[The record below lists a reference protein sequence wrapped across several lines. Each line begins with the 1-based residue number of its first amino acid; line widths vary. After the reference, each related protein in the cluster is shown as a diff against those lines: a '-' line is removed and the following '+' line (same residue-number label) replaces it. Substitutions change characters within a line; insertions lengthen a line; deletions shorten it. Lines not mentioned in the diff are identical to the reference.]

1 MPKKFKN
8 INKNRDNSFFG
19 EKALKFIAIGD
30 GVTKNLTIYEYG
42 DDIIAVDFGIG
53 FPEGD
58 AFGVDFIV
66 PDMTY
71 LLENSHKVRGLFITH
86 AHADHYAA
94 VPYLL
99 QQLNVP
105 IYANKITQEFIKS
118 QLDEKA
124 FKSLKEGTK
133 FHLFDETV
141 GQVELGPFKISAFN
155 VNHSVPNSLGIAID
169 TPEGLMLH
177 MADFKIDNYPVID
190 PVIDLKTIAD
200 YGEKGVLC
208 LASDCLGSRTEGFV
222 NSESTLNNTFP
233 DIFRKYPHQQM
244 FITAISSNIA
254 RMHQIIEA
262 AGKAGRKVVPT
273 GRSIDQSISIAR
285 NLGYLPFGDEHFVDF
300 KKAADLPQDSLVY
313 IIAGCFG
320 QSGSAL
326 DRLSLGEHRDLSL
339 QEGAVV
345 IFSSEPNPPG
355 VDVDVERVVSALIL
369 EGAEVVDHHDRD
381 DLHISGHG
389 HRGELSK
396 VASLVKPQYY
406 IPIGGSVSHI
416 HAYAN
421 MIGSMGVD
429 KNRVF
434 ELLEG
439 DVVEFAHGRARLG
452 KRLEVNDLFIDGVG
466 LSPIVIKDRVQLA
479 NDGVFVVVIPV
490 SKKERKVIGKVD
502 IVTRGFIYVKESK
515 ALMGE
520 AKDKVNKILEKN
532 GNNVAEWS
540 ELRHKIEKDLQ
551 KFLRK
556 KTRRNP
562 LVITHSIF
570 I

>member
-1 MPKKFKN
+1 MSKKFKN
-8 INKNRDNSFFG
+8 TKSKHGKSFSG
-19 EKALKFIAIGD
+19 EKTLKFIAIGD

-58 AFGVDFIV
+58 DFGVDFIV
-66 PDMTY
+66 PDMSY

-86 AHADHYAA
+86 AHADHFAA

-105 IYANKITQEFIKS
+105 IYANKLTQEYIKS

-141 GQVELGPFKISAFN
+141 GEVELGPFKISAFN

-169 TPEGLMLH
+169 TPEGLMMH
-177 MADFKIDNYPVID
+177 MADFKIDNSPVID
-190 PVIDLKTIAD
+190 PVIDLETIAA

-208 LASDCLGSRTEGFV
+208 LASDCLGSRAEGFV
-222 NSESTLNNTFP
+222 NSESSLNDTFP
-233 DIFRKYPHQQM
+233 NIFRKYPHQQV
-244 FITAISSNIA
+244 FITTISSNIA
-254 RMHQIIEA
+254 RVYQIIEA

-273 GRSIDQSISIAR
+273 GRSIDQSISIAK
-285 NLGYLPFGDEHFVDF
+285 NLGYLPFGDEHFVSLG
-300 KKAADLPQDSLVY
+300 KARDMPQDKLVY

-339 QEGAVV
+339 QEGAIV

-355 VDVDVERVVSALIL
+355 VDVDVERVASGLIL
-369 EGAEVVDHHDRD
+369 AGAEVVDHHDRD

-389 HRGELSK
+389 HKGELSK

-406 IPIGGSVSHI
+406 IPIGGGVTHI

-421 MIGSMGVD
+421 MIGGMGVD

-439 DVVEFAHGRARLG
+439 DVVEFIHGRARLG
-452 KRLEVNDLFIDGVG
+452 KRLEVNDLYIDGVG
-466 LSPIVIKDRVQLA
+466 VSSIVIKDREQLA
-479 NDGVFVVVIPV
+479 SDGVLVVVIPV
-490 SKKERKVIGKVD
+490 SQKDRKVIGKVD

-520 AKDKVNKILEKN
+520 AKDRVNKIIEKN
-532 GNNVAEWS
+532 GKNVVEWG
-540 ELRHKIEKDLQ
+540 ELKHKIEKDLQ
-551 KFLRK
+551 KFLYKR
-556 KTRRNP
+556 TRRNP